1 MSIHEECG
9 VFGVFAE
16 TPINV
21 ANICYYGLYAL
32 QHRGQERCG
41 IVVNDDGLFVSH
53 KDLGL
58 VSEVF
63 SRDTLSSLPAG
74 TMAVAH
80 NGNLCLAIVE
90 GRAPFVAA
98 RWIAGFHDEF
108 PLVHFSLWNGSSD
121 EAIDRLFKGLA
132 DAAFIAAPYDMEHLE
147 GLYIC
152 SEPWVAIIPKDHPLA
167 KTEGPEIPLSAL
179 ADEMLILPDRP
190 SRIEAIQRW
199 LGEIGKEPQR
209 LCETA
214 SYLDA
219 VALAEQSVGIAIF
232 PQTTYTP
239 NNLVETKVITDPI
252 KKIDYYLVWP
262 TGEKPSRLT
271 QLFLDHVTDFIA
283 NDRIHS
289 ERFRVRGAE
298 YELPEDAEITA
309 TLSSDEF
316 KEKAPSCGTYPNRTE
331 ALPAGQARYR
341 TLPVPPRFPEQPVTV
356 IIRPL

>member
-1 MSIHEECG
+1 MDLRVLRYFVVTAQE
-9 VFGVFAE
+9 
-16 TPINV
+16 
-21 ANICYYGLYAL
+21 ANITRAAEKLNISQPPLSKQIRELEEELGVELFIRGKRPLKITEEGRALYRRAQQIL
-32 QHRGQERCG
+32 ELADRTRVEFEDLRG
-41 IVVNDDGLFVSH
+41 VPH
-53 KDLGL
+53 
-58 VSEVF
+58 
-63 SRDTLSSLPAG
+63 
-74 TMAVAH
+74 
-80 NGNLCLAIVE
+80 GNLCLAIVE

-132 DAAFIAAPYDMEHLE
+132 DVALIAAPYDMEHLE

-152 SEPWVAIIPKDHPLA
+152 SEPWVSIIPKNHPLA
-167 KTEGPEIPLSAL
+167 KIEGPEIPLSAL
-179 ADEMLILPDRP
+179 SDEMLILPDRP
-190 SRIEAIQRW
+190 SRIEAIRRW
-199 LGEIGKEPQR
+199 FGEIGKEPRR

-252 KKIDYYLVWP
+252 KKIDYYLVRP

-283 NDRIHS
+283 TDMIHS

-298 YELPEDAEITA
+298 YELPEDAEI
-309 TLSSDEF
+309 L
-316 KEKAPSCGTYPNRTE
+316 
-331 ALPAGQARYR
+331 
-341 TLPVPPRFPEQPVTV
+341 
-356 IIRPL
+356 